1 MKYNRAKAEAEYK
14 KEWQKMK
21 LEMRKKGMSRK
32 SIKLASKACR
42 QALNNDRRYYDNT
55 FTPSNEKMPDEADAY
70 SFDRLIQ
77 DCHSYIPEDPYEK
90 VCSLEAQIEDS
101 RLWHWTQRLS
111 GREREVV
118 MLLWEEY
125 TTSEISVLLRI
136 SKQGVRNRLRA
147 AKRAKCRRHLAR
159 RNQPVQNVL
168 GIPKKPC
175 KPETD
180 AQPS

>member
-1 MKYNRAKAEAEYK
+1 MGYNRTKAEAEYK
-14 KEWQKMK
+14 REWREMK
-21 LEMRKKGMSRK
+21 LEMRKKGMPRK
-32 SIKLASKACR
+32 NIKLAAKACR
-42 QALNNDRRYYDNT
+42 QAFNNDRRYYDNT

-90 VCSLEAQIEDS
+90 ACSLEDQIEDS

-118 MLLWEEY
+118 MLLWEGY

-147 AKRAKCRRHLAR
+147 AK
-159 RNQPVQNVL
+159 
-168 GIPKKPC
+168 KKYIN
-175 KPETD
+175 E
-180 AQPS
+180 